1 MVNKKGCVI
10 LPLQR
15 AGGYRCSVKPASRG
29 PLFSTVYGT
38 YRTNTPALR
47 QVTIHQLSTWTGRT
61 RISWLDWHYAL
72 SMISYTFTLHMWD
85 IMVDDHAI
93 TSVIVIISFFGS
105 VFSRLMSSFAILI
118 NRSTCQ
124 AQRGE
129 ERRRE
134 RDGEEN
140 RLFFKCT
147 SNNFSHIQLYQIK
160 WISSSSTYTRL
171 KLLGLGEGSKKR
183 NRALSSWSRRF
194 LIKYE

>member
-1 MVNKKGCVI
+1 MVKKNRCVI
-10 LPLQR
+10 LPLQG

-93 TSVIVIISFFGS
+93 TSVIVIISFFGLS
-105 VFSRLMSSFAILI
+105 FLGSCHRL
-118 NRSTCQ
+118 
-124 AQRGE
+124 
-129 ERRRE
+129 
-134 RDGEEN
+134 
-140 RLFFKCT
+140 LF
-147 SNNFSHIQLYQIK
+147 
-160 WISSSSTYTRL
+160 SSTDL
-171 KLLGLGEGSKKR
+171 PVKPKGERSADVNVMV
-183 NRALSSWSRRF
+183 NRIGCSLNAHPTISHTYSF
-194 LIKYE
+194 IKSNGFQAHRPTPV